1 MQCSQYSTI
10 TAFSIYGT
18 YSVPNSMQVRN
29 IHNTLWNMSPTFP
42 TRESLLPCTPYCPI
56 QGTQVRTSTPAPF
69 SRQDSKVHCSFPSMI
84 TIGN

>member
-10 TAFSIYGT
+10 TAFSINGT

-42 TRESLLPCTPYCPI
+42 SKNPCY
-56 QGTQVRTSTPAPF
+56 PAPRTVLF
-69 SRQDSKVHCSFPSMI
+69 KVLRFGHLLRHLSPAKTLKYTAAFIP
-84 TIGN
+84 